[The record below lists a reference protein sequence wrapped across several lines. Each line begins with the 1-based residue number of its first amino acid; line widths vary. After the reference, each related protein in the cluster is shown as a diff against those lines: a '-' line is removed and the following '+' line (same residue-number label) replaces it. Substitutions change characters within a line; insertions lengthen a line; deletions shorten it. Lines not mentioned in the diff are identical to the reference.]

1 LGKPLGSRSTSL
13 REEIVSGVASMRWT
27 MASQENLEVALE
39 ICERLF
45 PQGSQYCW
53 KGLDLMFI
61 DAESE
66 EKFAIWYMEGL

>member
-1 LGKPLGSRSTSL
+1 
-13 REEIVSGVASMRWT
+13 MRWT